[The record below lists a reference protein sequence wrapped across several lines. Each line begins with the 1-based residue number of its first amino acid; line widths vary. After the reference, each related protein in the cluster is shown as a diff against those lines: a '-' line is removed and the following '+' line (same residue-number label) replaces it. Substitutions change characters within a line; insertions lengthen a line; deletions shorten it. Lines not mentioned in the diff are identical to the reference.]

1 VLVEGTGE
9 PLFPVEERA
18 VPASSVPGEIL
29 SPTQPFPV
37 LPEPIHPFGFSPSDV
52 FGLTDGDQTVC
63 RETAAALDWEGMYT
77 PPSLNGTLMYPG
89 YAGGM
94 NWGGI
99 AIDQRRRWAVTNVM
113 RLPFWVRLEERA
125 SPDRGNQIGTPYHM
139 VRAMLMSPSGL
150 PCSPPPWSTLVAID
164 LDTGEK
170 IWEVPFGA
178 MPGFV
183 EAGFP
188 DAERLGSPAMGG
200 PVITAGG
207 LVFIGAAMDDYL
219 RAYDIETGN
228 ELWRGA
234 LPAGGQ
240 ATPMTYIVDG
250 KQYVVIAA
258 GGHGSIGTTR
268 GDFVVAFTLPD

>member
-1 VLVEGTGE
+1 
-9 PLFPVEERA
+9 
-18 VPASSVPGEIL
+18 
-29 SPTQPFPV
+29 
-37 LPEPIHPFGFSPSDV
+37 
-52 FGLTDGDQTVC
+52 
-63 RETAAALDWEGMYT
+63 MYT